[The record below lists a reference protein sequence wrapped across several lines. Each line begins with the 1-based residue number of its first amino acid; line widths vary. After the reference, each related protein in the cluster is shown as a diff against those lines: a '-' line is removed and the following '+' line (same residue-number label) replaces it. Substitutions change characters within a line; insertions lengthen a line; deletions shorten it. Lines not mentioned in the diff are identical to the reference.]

1 MAAIAPS
8 RDFRLNINE
17 AFNFIA
23 RDPAWPRKLG
33 LGAVFSLLSL
43 VLVGAVLVQGY
54 LLVFMERV
62 ARAEPEPLPEWDD
75 FGELLRKGLIGW
87 VVSLIYYIPY
97 VALLAL
103 IYFGYIGLA
112 IGLPL
117 SGSNNPSSPAILLPV
132 AFFAAGSGLALVVG
146 LATAALVPAAHAQL
160 VLHDTSLVAA
170 FDPRLVLG
178 FIGRYRGQYALAI
191 ALYLAANYLFSLVGQ
206 LACCIGLYATSA
218 FCQLILAHLI
228 GQFCWRERM
237 GRIGG

>member
-43 VLVGAVLVQGY
+43 VLVGGVLVQGY
-54 LLVFMERV
+54 LLTVMERV

-75 FGELLRKGLIGW
+75 FGELLHKGLLAW

-97 VALLAL
+97 AALLIL
-103 IYFGYIGLA
+103 FYVGYIGLA

-117 SGSNNPSSPAILLPV
+117 SSSGNPPPSAIWAPV
-132 AFFAAGSGLALVVG
+132 IFMLGGGGLALVVG
-146 LATAALVPAAHAQL
+146 LATAAVVPAAQAQL
-160 VLHDTSLVAA
+160 VLHEGNLLAA
-170 FDPRLVLG
+170 LDPRRVLG
-178 FIGRYRGQYALAI
+178 FIGRYPGQYALAI

-218 FCQLILAHLI
+218 FCQIILAHLI

>member
-1 MAAIAPS
+1 MAAIASS

-54 LLVFMERV
+54 LLTVMERV

-117 SGSNNPSSPAILLPV
+117 SSSGNPPPSAIWAPVLFMLGGAGWRWWSGWRPRRSSPRRTRSWCCTTRAWRRRSIRAWSSASSGAIGGSTRLRSRSTSPRTTCSAWSANWPV
-132 AFFAAGSGLALVVG
+132 ASGSTRRA
-146 LATAALVPAAHAQL
+146 
-160 VLHDTSLVAA
+160 
-170 FDPRLVLG
+170 R
-178 FIGRYRGQYALAI
+178 
-191 ALYLAANYLFSLVGQ
+191 
-206 LACCIGLYATSA
+206 SA
-218 FCQLILAHLI
+218 SSS
-228 GQFCWRERM
+228 WRT
-237 GRIGG
+237 